1 MREKITYEEG
11 LLLELKRVFGEI
23 PQFVA
28 GNPYCGGRTYLDEEG
43 KLVESGLFAFETEE
57 QLDAFIKA
65 NPHCE
70 YVKVGSLIY

>member
-1 MREKITYEEG
+1 MKDRYEEG
-11 LLLELKRVFGEI
+11 LLKQLELVFGRI
-23 PQFVA
+23 PSFVA
-28 GNPYCGGRTYLDEEG
+28 GNPYCRGQTYLDEEG